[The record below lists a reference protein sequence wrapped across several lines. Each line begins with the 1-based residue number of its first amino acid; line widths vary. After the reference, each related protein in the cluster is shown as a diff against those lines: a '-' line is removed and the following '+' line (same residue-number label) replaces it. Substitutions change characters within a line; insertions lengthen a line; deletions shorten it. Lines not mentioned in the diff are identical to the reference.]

1 MLVSVEIG
9 STPYSPQY
17 VGDRAGQIFMKL
29 SLSLSTLQVPSQS
42 EIHSETLS
50 QN

>member
-1 MLVSVEIG
+1 MKISKMLVRIKLG

-29 SLSLSTLQVPSQS
+29 SLSLPT
-42 EIHSETLS
+42 
-50 QN
+50 